1 MPPKIVKKPTM
12 EQLMKTWVA
21 AEARRESERL
31 YRATPAG
38 KACFSK
44 SRKKYYEAN
53 REKECARSK
62 INYQKKKE
70 GARLAALLK
79 HVESLVE
86 APKTDVSSE

>member
-1 MPPKIVKKPTM
+1 MPKIVKKQPTM
-12 EQLMKTWVA
+12 EQLMKTWLA

-31 YRATPAG
+31 YRASPAG
-38 KACFSK
+38 QACFSK

-62 INYQKKKE
+62 VNYQKKKDV
-70 GARLAALLK
+70 ARLAALLK

-86 APKTDVSSE
+86 APTTDVPSE